1 MHVAMMPWCHG
12 NVITITRSIRQV
24 EQLLSSWIVHMNWN
38 EMKCKIALVD
48 PALRTGQTVH
58 LIRHTRCERCDIA
71 NFVWKSLGLTNDPNQ
86 CDVPNGFLE
95 GDYFSILTISVCD
108 FSNYF
113 HVIIIIVQ
121 LNKWHT
127 AWAAIALECNMK
139 EKLARPKCIRRI
151 DWIQFESKV
160 VHNH

>member
-1 MHVAMMPWCHG
+1 MPWQCNNNHSF
-12 NVITITRSIRQV
+12 NKASWTITIQ
-24 EQLLSSWIVHMNWN
+24 QLNRAH

-71 NFVWKSLGLTNDPNQ
+71 NFVWKSLDLTNDSNQ
-86 CDVPNGFLE
+86 CDVPNVFLE

-121 LNKWHT
+121 LNKWHG
-127 AWAAIALECNMK
+127 WVAIGLECNMK